1 MNRKLANW
9 QWDDVRFFLAV
20 ARAGSLS
27 AAARTL
33 GVGHVTVG
41 RRVALLEKRL
51 GVTLPV
57 VSAEYCRCEWQTDMY
72 RVRRARSCFGPTVR
86 RSRHT
91 GGGVGGGGCLAIM
104 FAGYA

>member
-27 AAARTL
+27 AAARML

-51 GVTLPV
+51 GVTLRHPTPAGFATP
-57 VSAEYCRCEWQTDMY
+57 SAGQ
-72 RVRRARSCFGPTVR
+72 
-86 RSRHT
+86 
-91 GGGVGGGGCLAIM
+91 AI
-104 FAGYA
+104 